1 MTFRSF
7 AALAITLIGALP
19 GLGVAAENDA
29 ERAVLVTDAS
39 STIGRAIVEKL
50 AGEGFYV
57 YAGARNDQDMATLN
71 ANDNVSTIKLDVTS
85 QDDIDAAV
93 DYVSGQGRG
102 LWGVVNNAELAVFLR
117 MRNVDEKDIDRVF
130 DVNIL
135 GPFRIN
141 KAFEPMLIDSGGRT
155 TTVSSTAGFV
165 VGATGGLDSMS
176 RFAVEAYT
184 DAYASEM
191 GVAGVHVSIIEPG
204 GFMSSDRYGHAPTV
218 SGGPIA
224 APTDEQRA
232 QLRDRG
238 DDETGKVAEA
248 VLHSLSAEKPKRRYL
263 LTSEMYAVMPIWVLI
278 RRVAEINHG
287 QPYEFSRDE
296 LVQMLDRVLAA
307 YEKMPD

>member
-7 AALAITLIGALP
+7 VLFVITLIATDS
-19 GLGVAAENDA
+19 VADEHGA
-29 ERAVLVTDAS
+29 ERAILVTDAS
-39 STIGRAIVEKL
+39 SVLGRAIVQRLTDEN
-50 AGEGFYV
+50 FYV
-57 YAGARNDQDMATLN
+57 YAGTRNVQDVATLN
-71 ANDNVSTIKLDVTS
+71 AKYNVSAIKLDVTN
-85 QDDIDAAV
+85 QDEIDAAV

-102 LWGVVNNAELAVFLR
+102 LWGVVNNAELAIFAK
-117 MRNVDEKDIDRVF
+117 MRNVAEDDINRVF
-130 DVNIL
+130 DVNTL

-141 KAFEPMLIDSGGRT
+141 KAFESMLIDSGGRT

-184 DAYASEM
+184 DAYSAEM

-204 GFMSSDRYGHAPTV
+204 GFMSSDRHRHAPTV
-218 SGGPIA
+218 SGSPVA
-224 APTDEQRA
+224 DLTDQQRE

-238 DDETGKVAEA
+238 DDETGKVAAA
-248 VLHSLSAEKPKRRYL
+248 VLHSMSAEKPKRRYL
-263 LTSEMYAVMPIWVLI
+263 LTSEMYAVMPIWALI
-278 RRVAEINHG
+278 RRLAEINHD